1 MHMIKL
7 IRLVTG
13 DDVICEIER
22 KGEVVVLK
30 KPHRL
35 IFSREGLASMP
46 LCPFAKSEDYEI
58 SAQNVL
64 FEAEPEDEIKNSY
77 LNQIGAIILPNSGLL
92 TP

>member
-1 MHMIKL
+1 MIKL